1 MENLKNLPIIRSMMR
16 PPVAQT
22 PPPPPPSAPSNPLP
36 SPQPPTEPT
45 TYQRPAITSPR
56 SLHQLSIYLLGSTCL
71 LLSTTLTRRAI
82 HRRHLR
88 LTPSYFA
95 PNTNP
100 HEYFSPFADACQA
113 FNLAT
118 MNCASVG
125 IMALGGVM
133 WVADISNLTEAR
145 KVLRGRLGYERIY
158 ESEEDMPNSISQM
171 IVQAGEVRVR
181 EEEEEDGGEGKER

>member
-1 MENLKNLPIIRSMMR
+1 
-16 PPVAQT
+16 
-22 PPPPPPSAPSNPLP
+22 PPPSAPSNPPPP
-36 SPQPPTEPT
+36 SQPPTEPT
-45 TYQRPAITSPR
+45 YQRPPITSPR

-133 WVADISNLTEAR
+133 WVSDISNLTEAR
-145 KVLRGRLGYERIY
+145 RVLRARLGYDRIY
-158 ESEEDMPNSISQM
+158 ETEDHVPNSISQM
-171 IVQAGEVRVR
+171 IVQAAEVRVR
-181 EEEEEDGGEGKER
+181 EDDEE

>member
-1 MENLKNLPIIRSMMR
+1 
-16 PPVAQT
+16 
-22 PPPPPPSAPSNPLP
+22 PPPPAPSAPSPP
-36 SPQPPTEPT
+36 PPPQPPTEPA
-45 TYQRPAITSPR
+45 YQRPPITSPR

-125 IMALGGVM
+125 IMMLGGVM
-133 WVADISNLTEAR
+133 WVSDISNLQEAR

-158 ESEEDMPNSISQM
+158 ESEEDVPNSISQM
-171 IVQAGEVRVR
+171 ILQAGEVRFK
-181 EEEEEDGGEGKER
+181 EEEEE